1 MHFQSVGA
9 GALFGTNTGNIYCE
23 MDGPETGFSIR
34 IRFMDQTFGLAVY
47 EGRGSFDGSALRFA
61 ATPVQAESGV
71 KVAPIKGKG
80 DLNSKGSIS
89 GDWES
94 ELGTAGTFVLHP
106 HDPTDPVSLIETT
119 NELAETI
126 HTENRTLG
134 SIRLYRADFE
144 EMVAAV
150 RKDFKAGQLFV
161 TFSDRK
167 TKRTMTVEQ
176 FMEASKNLS
185 TITYL
190 RLNVQ
195 ERESPNINRI
205 AMVELD
211 SSGENAILVQGGQE
225 SWARGEADFLK
236 SIAERG
242 LTRTI
247 TSIKKFGLNINGL
260 MFVIGLAA
268 LPDLTFGKRLL
279 FLAILFTIMVVI
291 MDLHKA
297 FVSNALIFMN
307 EERPRTLRIYSEQ
320 VVSVIIAT
328 LAGTLAAA
336 AYGALSGKLAGA
348 LQAIGAF
355 FVANP

>member
-1 MHFQSVGA
+1 
-9 GALFGTNTGNIYCE
+9 
-23 MDGPETGFSIR
+23 
-34 IRFMDQTFGLAVY
+34 
-47 EGRGSFDGSALRFA
+47 
-61 ATPVQAESGV
+61 
-71 KVAPIKGKG
+71 
-80 DLNSKGSIS
+80 
-89 GDWES
+89 
-94 ELGTAGTFVLHP
+94 
-106 HDPTDPVSLIETT
+106 
-119 NELAETI
+119 
-126 HTENRTLG
+126 
-134 SIRLYRADFE
+134 
-144 EMVAAV
+144 
-150 RKDFKAGQLFV
+150 
-161 TFSDRK
+161 
-167 TKRTMTVEQ
+167 MTVEQ

-205 AMVELD
+205 AVVELD

-236 SIAERG
+236 SVAERG
-242 LTRTI
+242 LTRTV

-279 FLAILFTIMVVI
+279 FLAILFAIMVVI
-291 MDLHKA
+291 MGLHKA

-307 EERPRTLRIYSEQ
+307 EERPRTLRVYSEQ

-328 LAGTLAAA
+328 VAGTLAAA

-348 LQAIGAF
+348 LQAIGAY